1 MAELHVEI
9 VAVEREL
16 WSGDAT
22 FVFTRTTAG
31 EIGILPRHIPLVA
44 QLVDD
49 AMVRVEREG
58 EDDLRIAV
66 DGGFLS
72 VTEEAVRILVEN
84 AELESEIN
92 ADEAKQD
99 SESDDER
106 TAAWGRA
113 RLRALGAD
121 RLIVRPM
128 SASMMFMVALIGV
141 LLVVVVALTYRL
153 WKLVRSAG
161 PPPSC
166 VTYLRSADTAGGTG
180 WSATA
185 VARPVSTD
193 CRACD
198 GGRTG
203 DCPGEASKSCRAQGS
218 PWRRVR
224 HHDRR
229 DRRPRITRRGTRR
242 RRDYEIALDRGAL
255 TAFTSWLESRPSPR
269 ARRRTY

>member
-1 MAELHVEI
+1 MAEMHVEI

-16 WSGDAT
+16 WSGEAT

-72 VTEEAVRILVEN
+72 VTDEAVRILVEN
-84 AELESEIN
+84 AEFESEIN
-92 ADEAKQD
+92 ADAAKQD

-121 RLIVRPM
+121 RLEPPM
-128 SASMMFMVALIGV
+128 SASMIVMAALVGV
-141 LLVVVVALTYRL
+141 LLLVVVALTYRL
-153 WKLVRSAG
+153 WKLRQVAAPRRSCATF
-161 PPPSC
+161 PPSAAT
-166 VTYLRSADTAGGTG
+166 VG
-180 WSATA
+180 ATA
-185 VARPVSTD
+185 
-193 CRACD
+193 
-198 GGRTG
+198 
-203 DCPGEASKSCRAQGS
+203 
-218 PWRRVR
+218 
-224 HHDRR
+224 
-229 DRRPRITRRGTRR
+229 
-242 RRDYEIALDRGAL
+242 
-255 TAFTSWLESRPSPR
+255 
-269 ARRRTY
+269 